1 MTYRSN
7 RSGGVRLT
15 RGIGMVVERF
25 DSSPDNEIMFNPK
38 MIFSGESINIVEKV
52 DVRLRNPHFDY
63 SIPFLNNDFS
73 ELA

>member
-38 MIFSGESINIVEKV
+38 MIFSGESINIVEKGRREV
-52 DVRLRNPHFDY
+52 EK
-63 SIPFLNNDFS
+63 SSFLIILFRF
-73 ELA
+73 